1 MFILTFLIY
10 LLSLVHNSQ
19 TLHTLFSLMRIPLV
33 FLARSF
39 QKAFLPLK
47 IVLIYLA
54 VLLCLAI
61 QKTEIKE
68 QFVSGDFPLLTLN
81 ESFISHEIKPLN
93 LKFTTQSTQ
102 IYIKRYTA
110 VFDFSFW
117 SHCDFIFFFDQSLKL
132 SRSLVCTSFVF
143 TSIL

>member
-1 MFILTFLIY
+1 
-10 LLSLVHNSQ
+10 
-19 TLHTLFSLMRIPLV
+19 MRIPLV

-39 QKAFLPLK
+39 QKVFLPLK

-102 IYIKRYTA
+102 IYIKRCTA
-110 VFDFSFW
+110 VFDFSF
-117 SHCDFIFFFDQSLKL
+117 
-132 SRSLVCTSFVF
+132 
-143 TSIL
+143 